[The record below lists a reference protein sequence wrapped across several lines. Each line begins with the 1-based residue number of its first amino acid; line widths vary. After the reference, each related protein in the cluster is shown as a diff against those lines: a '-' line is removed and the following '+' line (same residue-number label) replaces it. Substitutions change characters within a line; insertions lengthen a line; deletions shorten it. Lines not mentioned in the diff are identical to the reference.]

1 MGDHLEAEEVVP
13 EGEDSSELDSENGGN
28 EMDSRCTSEENQE
41 DLVID

>member
-13 EGEDSSELDSENGGN
+13 GGEDSSELDSENGGN
-28 EMDSRCTSEENQE
+28 EMDSRSTSEENQE